1 MIDGGNMKKRLG
13 WRATAAILFVIASV
27 LTAGLITREVSAA
40 TPAMQQEQTG
50 DSGQSPA
57 GSEVRKA
64 ADATVLGREI
74 RTADAEEMKEAIIT
88 RLFEQYAEQR
98 GIVAE
103 QSEIDAWVASLDR
116 AMRQDKTLTGTNA
129 DDLTPEEAAEIRG
142 MRENMARAIITQW
155 KINRELHREYGGRII
170 FQQAGPEP
178 LDAYRIFLQEQEAL
192 GHFKILDPSFAQEFW
207 HYFVTDELH
216 DFYQPGSVEEARAFD
231 KMFPDSDALQ

>member
-1 MIDGGNMKKRLG
+1 MKKRLR
-13 WRATAAILFVIASV
+13 WRAAAPALFVMASV

-64 ADATVLGREI
+64 ADATVLGQEI

-116 AMRQDKTLTGTNA
+116 AMRQDKTLTATNA

-142 MRENMARAIITQW
+142 MRQNMARAIITQW

-170 FQQAGPEP
+170 FQQFGPEP
-178 LDAYRIFLQEQEAL
+178 LDAYRQFFEKKAAEGAFTIHNATLAEAFWRYFKDDAIHTFYKPGSKEEAEAL
-192 GHFKILDPSFAQEFW
+192 GIAPWEQL
-207 HYFVTDELH
+207 
-216 DFYQPGSVEEARAFD
+216 GSV
-231 KMFPDSDALQ
+231 P